1 MEAKPPSHRGEP
13 RMLSCIPA
21 YVGTSDDSQ
30 ELALILDISSSGAK
44 LLTRRQFEDGGS
56 IKLILYISKDHPDV
70 PAAGKVVRARGRKE
84 DTGAWPYE
92 IAVQFDEP
100 ITAYT
105 KEIQELGERQAELGL
120 FRRTSKPPPA
130 K

>member
-1 MEAKPPSHRGEP
+1 
-13 RMLSCIPA
+13 MLSCIPA
-21 YVGTSDDSQ
+21 YVGTNDKSL

-44 LLTRRQFEDGGS
+44 LLTRTQFDDGGS
-56 IKLILYISKDHPDV
+56 IKLSLYISKEHPSV
-70 PAAGKVVRARGRKE
+70 PAAGRVVHARGRTE

-105 KEIQELGERQAELGL
+105 KEIQELGEKQAELGL
-120 FRRTSKPPPA
+120 FRRSSKPPPA